1 MFYSHKKLSKT
12 LLLAKFIFSKAQ
24 CEHFL
29 QLSSFLNLKNIKW
42 TLILFCFFVVI
53 FYSCSDNAL
62 YEKNQNIPHKTW
74 DRKNILQFKVNI
86 TDTLNPYKIFINIRN
101 NGLYARRN
109 LYMFIT
115 VISPKGNEL
124 RDTVN
129 CILADEKGKWYGKSN
144 LGDLYFNKFLYKSN
158 VLFPYSGTYTFKL
171 EQAMRTEKLEHI
183 EDVGIRIEPLK

>member
-1 MFYSHKKLSKT
+1 MFYPLTTLYKAILLLKYILVQTAIFSFYKLKT
-12 LLLAKFIFSKAQ
+12 LTSAF
-24 CEHFL
+24 
-29 QLSSFLNLKNIKW
+29 
-42 TLILFCFFVVI
+42 ILFCIVL

-62 YEKNQNIPHKTW
+62 YEENKHIPSNNW
-74 DRKNILQFKVNI
+74 DRKNILQFNVHI

-109 LYMFIT
+109 LYIFIT
-115 VISPKGNEL
+115 VISPKGDEL

-158 VLFPYSGTYTFKL
+158 VIFPYSGTYTFKL